1 MDISEDRRGNGIILA
16 LSGRLDATT
25 AKAFEEKVVGTI
37 NAGTYR
43 LVIDLSHLDYIS
55 SAGLR
60 VFVIAAK
67 RLRGTDGKI
76 VLCSMR
82 EHVREVFDLAG
93 FSSLISIYGSRDEAC
108 RSTIA
113 E

>member
-1 MDISEDRRGNGIILA
+1 MDISEDRRGDGMILA

-25 AKAFEEKVVGTI
+25 ARAFEEKVVGAI
-37 NAGTYR
+37 SSGTHR
-43 LVIDLSHLDYIS
+43 LIVDLSHLDYIS

-67 RLRGTDGKI
+67 QLRGTNGKI
-76 VLCSMR
+76 VICSMKD
-82 EHVREVFDLAG
+82 HVREVFDLAG
-93 FSSLISIYGSRDEAC
+93 FSSIISIYGSRDEAYQ
-108 RSTIA
+108 STIA